1 MIWHRRPF
9 FYAQPDGAYCIN
21 VAAVGEHSGAAEFFA
36 SVGSAVRVVLIFG
49 SFSADRMRRTWHDP
63 RTHPDLVLAAVPM
76 ARSAKIGI

>member
-1 MIWHRRPF
+1 MIWRRGPF
-9 FYAQPDGAYCIN
+9 ANAQPDGAYCIN

-36 SVGSAVRVVLIFG
+36 SVGSAAKVVLIFG
-49 SFSADRMRRTWHDP
+49 SFSADRLWRVWHDP